1 MTRYFNRATGLLIFL
16 VFIWGISWSIYK
28 VALDYTPPILFAGAR
43 SLLGGLFLAIVLVPT
58 WKRIKWSENWKAYV
72 ISASLN
78 AVLFYGLQT
87 VGLEY
92 LPGGLFSVLVYFQP
106 VLIGI
111 FAWLWLGE
119 KMTVFKIL
127 GLLLGFLGILV
138 ISADSLSGAIS
149 VTGIILGLLAAL
161 SWALGVIYVKKVS
174 HRVDSMWMVALQFL
188 IGGIV
193 LVAGGSTVENWTDI
207 TWNAT
212 YLFGLGFGSTFGIP
226 VAFVIYFHLMN
237 NGEASKVAAF
247 TFLVPLIAVV
257 TGTVFMQ
264 EAVTATLAIGLVLIV
279 LSIYLV
285 NHQVGKSSNLI
296 PSDKKM

>member
-138 ISADSLSGAIS
+138 ISADSLSGTIS